1 MSIIHLTTFIAA
13 PAERVFNLSRSVNLH
28 KISTAHTHEK
38 IVDGKM
44 SGLMEEG
51 ETVTWQARHL
61 YKERKFTSK
70 ITAMHKPESFTDEM
84 IQGDFKSFHHE
95 HHFKATDN
103 GTIMIDVVEFES
115 PYGIIGKLVNQLYLK
130 NYLEQ
135 LLLKRNEVIKEY
147 AEGKKWVGILSSA
160 SQ

>member
-1 MSIIHLTTFIAA
+1 MSSIHLTTFIAA
-13 PAERVFNLSRSVNLH
+13 PAERVFDLSRSVNLH

-44 SGLMEEG
+44 SGLIEEG
-51 ETVTWQARHL
+51 ESVTWQAKHL

-70 ITAMHKPESFTDEM
+70 ITAMQKPESFTDEM
-84 IQGDFKSFHHE
+84 IQGDFKSFRHE

-115 PYGIIGKLVNQLYLK
+115 PYGIIGKLVNRFYVAD
-130 NYLEQ
+130 YIEQ

-147 AEGKKWVGILSSA
+147 AESKKWIGILSSA